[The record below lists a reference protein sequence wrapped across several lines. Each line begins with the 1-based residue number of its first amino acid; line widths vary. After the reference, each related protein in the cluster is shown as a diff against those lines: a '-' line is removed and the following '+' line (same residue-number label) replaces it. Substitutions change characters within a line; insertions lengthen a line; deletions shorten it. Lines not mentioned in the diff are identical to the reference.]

1 MNEQAVMATKVLV
14 LDDSV
19 IYADAVRELLSS
31 EPDMQV
37 HNSHTGL
44 GEGVRAARKLHPD
57 VIVLSGDTPG
67 AASVVES
74 LDDSVPD
81 APIIVVFGGQEPE
94 VAREC
99 VLAGAQL
106 CLYGLED
113 RAELVEGIRRLV
125 ARERR
130 RRSHIVSKVTGG
142 EKKLARV
149 IAFHSAKGGAGTST
163 MLVNAALALR
173 QQTKK
178 RVVIV
183 DAALQSSDVGVLLD
197 IDHNANIADLIPH
210 LKELDW
216 DLVNEIM
223 ATHSSGV
230 QVLLAPTQLERS
242 ELVTADHFSKILT
255 VLRKNADYVLIDTP
269 PALDAVSMT
278 ALDAAEHI
286 VLVSTPEVAALRNT
300 ARFIQLATKLGYPN
314 EKLFL
319 LINRSGSKGGVRME
333 DIREHLKHPVGLQ
346 VRSAGR
352 TMVAAANKG
361 TPAVLAGGRFGVAK
375 SFRQLA
381 LLLESSERT
390 SKREQRALK
399 ASWLKKSRA
408 EARGK
413 SGENAAAH
421 NA

>member
-1 MNEQAVMATKVLV
+1 MYEQAVMSTKVLV

-19 IYADAVRELLSS
+19 IYADAVGKILSPES
-31 EPDMQV
+31 DMHV

-44 GEGVRAARKLHPD
+44 GEGLRAARKLHPD

-67 AASVVES
+67 AASVIES
-74 LDDSVPD
+74 LDDALPD
-81 APIIVVFGGQEPE
+81 VPIIVVFAGQEPE

-99 VLAGAQL
+99 VIAGAQL

-113 RAELVEGIRRLV
+113 REELVGAIRRLV

-130 RRSHIVSKVTGG
+130 RRSHIVARVTGS

-149 IAFHSAKGGAGTST
+149 VAFHSAKGGAGTST
-163 MLVNAALALR
+163 VLVNAALALR
-173 QQTKK
+173 KLTNK
-178 RVVIV
+178 RVVVV

-197 IDHNANIADLIPH
+197 LDHSANIADLIPH

-216 DLVNEIM
+216 DLVQEIM
-223 ATHSSGV
+223 VTHSSGV

-242 ELVTADHFSKILT
+242 ELVTADHFNKILA
-255 VLRKNADYVLIDTP
+255 VLRNNADYVLVDTP
-269 PALDAVSMT
+269 PALEAVAMT
-278 ALDAAEHI
+278 ALDSADHI

-300 ARFIQLATKLGYPN
+300 ARFIQLATKLGYPA

-319 LINRSGSKGGVRME
+319 LINRSNSKGAVRME
-333 DIREHLKHPVGLQ
+333 DIREHLKHPIGMQ

-352 TMVAAANKG
+352 AMVTAGNKG
-361 TPAVLAGGRFGVAK
+361 TPAALSSGRFGLPQ

-381 LLLESSERT
+381 MLLESGERT
-390 SKREQRALK
+390 DKRDKRALK
-399 ASWLKKSRA
+399 ASWLKKGRA

-413 SGENAAAH
+413 GAERTISH
-421 NA
+421 NV

>member
-1 MNEQAVMATKVLV
+1 MNEQGVMATKVLV

-19 IYADAVRELLSS
+19 IYAEAVREILSS
-31 EPDMQV
+31 ESDMHV

-74 LDDSVPD
+74 LDGAVPD
-81 APIIVVFGGQEPE
+81 APIIVVFSGQEPE

-99 VLAGAQL
+99 VMAGAQL
-106 CLYGLED
+106 CLYGLDNHE
-113 RAELVEGIRRLV
+113 ELIESIRRLV

-130 RRSHIVSKVTGG
+130 RRSHIVARVTGG

-149 IAFHSAKGGAGTST
+149 IAFHSAKGGTGTST

-173 QQTKK
+173 KLTNK

-197 IDHNANIADLIPH
+197 IEHSANIADLIPH

-216 DLVNEIM
+216 DLVQEIM

-230 QVLLAPTQLERS
+230 QVLLAPGQLERS
-242 ELVTADHFSKILT
+242 ELVTADHLNKILV
-255 VLRKNADYVLIDTP
+255 VLRKNVDYVLIDTP
-269 PALDAVSMT
+269 SALDAVSMT
-278 ALDAAEHI
+278 ALDSADHI

-300 ARFIQLATKLGYPN
+300 ARFMQLATKLGYPS

-319 LINRSGSKGGVRME
+319 LLNRANSKGAVRTE
-333 DIREHLKHPVGLQ
+333 DIREHLKHPIGMQ
-346 VRSAGR
+346 IRAAGR
-352 TMVAAANKG
+352 AMVTAGNKG
-361 TPAVLAGGRFGVAK
+361 TPAALTSGRFGLAK

-381 LLLESSERT
+381 VILESSERAG
-390 SKREQRALK
+390 KREQRALK
-399 ASWLKKSRA
+399 ASWLKKGRA

-413 SGENAAAH
+413 GVENSVTH